1 MKTKA
6 QKKFR
11 QLLTFSL
18 AIFCFHIADALGQDT
33 SKIVNDITQLNPI
46 RVNSILQ
53 PTTTAQIVNAVKN
66 NVGPISIGGGRYSMG
81 GQTAT
86 ENALQID
93 MRTFDKVL
101 YFSKKNR
108 EVTVQTGITWRKLLD
123 YIDTAGLSIKIMQS
137 YANFTVGGALSVN
150 CHGRYIGLGPIILSV
165 KNIKVVLANGDLVE
179 ASCDKN
185 AEVFYGAIGG
195 YGGLGVITEAT
206 LYLTNNCKVERT
218 DTLMRADEYKKYFF
232 EHIRN
237 DSTVVFQSADIYPN
251 RYNRIRSVPYRI
263 TQKDVT
269 VPDRTNAIKPSY
281 GFNKFAYTLIS
292 GFPGGKWIR
301 EHIIDP
307 YLYRKNPVEWRN
319 YEAGSNVQ
327 ELEPK
332 SRKKSTYVLEEYFV
346 PVDNFNS
353 FYPAM
358 GKILRDNDVNV
369 INISIR
375 NARPDSG
382 TLLAWART
390 EVFSFVIYY
399 KQGTSDVDKEKV
411 KLWTRQL
418 IEVAIANNGSYYLPY
433 QIHATPEQ
441 FSKAYPNSQ
450 KFFDLKKQ
458 LDPTNKFRNKLWD
471 AYYK

>member
-1 MKTKA
+1 MNISIKNVA
-6 QKKFR
+6 IHLRLFGLII
-11 QLLTFSL
+11 LLVYSGKLF
-18 AIFCFHIADALGQDT
+18 GQDT
-33 SKIVNDITQLNPI
+33 SLIVNDITQLNPI
-46 RVNSILQ
+46 RVNRIIQ
-53 PTTTAQIVNAVKN
+53 PTTTEQIINAVKN
-66 NVGPISIGGGRYSMG
+66 NPGPISIGGGRYSMG

-86 ENALQID
+86 EKALQID
-93 MRTFDKVL
+93 MRKFDKVL
-101 YFSKKNR
+101 YFSKKDR
-108 EVTVQTGITWRKLLD
+108 EITVQTGITWRKLLD
-123 YIDTAGLSIKIMQS
+123 YIDTADLSIKIMQS

-165 KNIKVVLANGDLVE
+165 KEIKIVLANGDLIE
-179 ASCDKN
+179 ASREKNCD
-185 AEVFYGAIGG
+185 VFFGAIGG

-218 DTLMRADEYKKYFF
+218 DTLMRADEYKKYFVDC
-232 EHIRN
+232 IRN
-237 DSTVVFQSADIYPN
+237 DSTVIFQSADIYPN
-251 RYNRIRSVPYRI
+251 KYDKIRSVPYRI
-263 TQKDVT
+263 TQKNVT
-269 VPDRTNAIKPSY
+269 TPDRTNLVKPSY
-281 GFNKFAYTLIS
+281 GFNKFAYNVIS
-292 GFPGGKWIR
+292 EFPAGKWVR

-332 SRKKSTYVLEEYFV
+332 SRRKSTYVLEEYFV
-346 PVDNFNS
+346 PVANFDA

-358 GKILRDNDVNV
+358 GKILRDNKVNV

-375 NARPDSG
+375 NARPDPG

-399 KQGTSDVDKEKV
+399 KQGTSELDKEKV
-411 KLWTRQL
+411 KNWTRKL
-418 IEVAIANNGSYYLPY
+418 IDAAIANNGSYYLPY

-441 FSKAYPNSQ
+441 FAKAYPNSAE
-450 KFFDLKKQ
+450 FFQLKKG